1 MAMKIIIHRP
11 LRGDAADDTI
21 DMDVDGRFI
30 DPAPAPLAGR
40 IFRGAILVAI
50 ATAGLALAA
59 LAIWFALILIP
70 IALAAGAIAWAAWR
84 WQLWRAQGRF

>member
-1 MAMKIIIHRP
+1 MKIIIHRP
-11 LRGDAADDTI
+11 LSDRADDGTI

-40 IFRGAILVAI
+40 IFRAAILVAL
-50 ATAGLALAA
+50 AAAGLALAA

-84 WQLWRAQGRF
+84 WQIWRSGGRR